1 MQKNIMTIPFIS
13 ENSTA
18 MLNSLFISQIQ
29 WNSRNVPTTYVS
41 MSCKEDGLHITF
53 NVQEVDPLAK
63 KHEHMSRVCE
73 DSAVELFLAFNDTLT
88 DKEFTPHM
96 DEHIYMNIEINSNA
110 AAYIKYGKH
119 RKDRIALTLDEIELF
134 QIKTK
139 KTPQC
144 WECKFIVPS
153 CLIENIISYN
163 PFVIDSVFAFNL
175 YKICETK
182 GREQFASFK
191 KVESETPN
199 FHVPESF
206 ALGIIK

>member
-1 MQKNIMTIPFIS
+1 MRNNMIAIPFIG
-13 ENSTA
+13 ENNNS
-18 MLNSLFISQIQ
+18 MLNSLFISQKQ
-29 WNSRNVPTTYVS
+29 WHSRNVPTTCVS
-41 MSCKEDGLHITF
+41 MSCHEDGLHVTF
-53 NVQEVDPLAK
+53 NVQEVDPLAVN
-63 KHEHMSRVCE
+63 HEHMTRVCE

-88 DKEFTPHM
+88 NKEFSPHM
-96 DEHIYMNIEINSNA
+96 DEHVYMNIEINSNA
-110 AAYIKYGKH
+110 AAYIKYGRH
-119 RKDRIALTLDEIELF
+119 RKDRIALTLDEINLF
-134 QIKTK
+134 NIKAK

-144 WECKFIVPS
+144 WECNFIVPS
-153 CLIENIISYN
+153 SLIEKIMSYN

-191 KVESETPN
+191 KVDSETPN